1 MKGDW
6 RERSEDFR
14 QPLAITSDQ
23 SKECHEWC
31 EAHRS
36 TNDPAPQ
43 EEELR
48 RMTMAMLM

>member
-6 RERSEDFR
+6 RERSEEFG
-14 QPLAITSDQ
+14 QPLAITSEQ
-23 SKECHEWC
+23 SKACHEWC
-31 EAHRS
+31 AAHRS

-48 RMTMAMLM
+48 RMMMAMLM